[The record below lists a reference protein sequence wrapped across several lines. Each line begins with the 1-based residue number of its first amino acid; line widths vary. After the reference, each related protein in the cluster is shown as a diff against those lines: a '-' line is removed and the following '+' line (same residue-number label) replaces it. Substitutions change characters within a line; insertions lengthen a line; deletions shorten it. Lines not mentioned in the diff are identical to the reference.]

1 MCRGTLAHWN
11 EIENER
17 PTTMRKKRMED
28 GWMLLDKVVVVLVM
42 VVMLI

>member
-1 MCRGTLAHWN
+1 MATV
-11 EIENER
+11 
-17 PTTMRKKRMED
+17 RKKRMED